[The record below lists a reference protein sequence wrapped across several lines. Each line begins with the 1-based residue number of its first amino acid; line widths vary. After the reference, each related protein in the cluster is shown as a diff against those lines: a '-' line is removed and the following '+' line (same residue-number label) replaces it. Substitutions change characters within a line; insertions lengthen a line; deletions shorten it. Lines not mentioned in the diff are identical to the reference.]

1 MARRSGPQRI
11 KIEAGSTGAIFS
23 RNLRRFCKSRE
34 LTVEA
39 IAERLGFDRKRTER
53 LLAGNLVPGL
63 ALLREISRKL
73 NVPLKELVR
82 GL

>member
-1 MARRSGPQRI
+1 MKKRSLPRRNTERRKS
-11 KIEAGSTGAIFS
+11 AGVVFS

-39 IAERLGFDRKRTER
+39 ISERLGFDREKVER
-53 LLAGNLVPGL
+53 LLAGERVPGL
-63 ALLREISRKL
+63 VLIGEISRKL
-73 NVPLKELVR
+73 KAPLRELLR